1 MQKELNWKNFDWD
14 KFQILCVY
22 IAQNMLPAYT
32 FEGYLKTGQKQD
44 GIDLISSDFKNGKAV
59 TIQCKLHRRIIVSEL
74 KKIVSEFLTGKFRES
89 SSHFFIATNA
99 DLQKRDMQSEIQKY
113 KTELQ
118 LTYNIEFDCWD
129 KKKIEERLR
138 NMWSVVAF
146 FFSKNEADAFCIRRV
161 RVPANSTKQNAL
173 EFIPR
178 KLIACKDPNA
188 GSPDISTYFA
198 REYVDW
204 LHIMKTR
211 PLDSF
216 RQCLI
221 ADAYQGKSTYLKYI
235 ADSINRSGLGL
246 VPLFVEI
253 KDYTIQPVETLL
265 EKIYN
270 QWKDIPFSDI
280 VVIIDGLDEVS
291 SDAFIEMSKHIN
303 EFALL
308 YPNLKLLISCR
319 RLFFNIYSIGNVLK
333 TFSFSE
339 LVNIDEEDLRQYIT
353 LKLQGKASLFEEQVK
368 SKGLE
373 AMLYDPFY
381 LVNLVNIYLTSNK
394 ISASKLDLQ
403 NELLEI
409 SYKRSVERQIGQG
422 KRLKHDSVLFKKVAK
437 KFAFTLQLAGTNSLN
452 DEDLQILFNHPDER
466 SLLQHNPLV
475 SCSNEKWGFVSAIF
489 QEFLSA
495 MVLSQMKFEKVI
507 SLCTIGKEIKK
518 IRPKWV
524 QTISTL
530 VSLSNPG
537 EELFENAITL
547 IESDN
552 IEILFDTE
560 HSKFS
565 DQAKLSIIKK
575 VIEDCDEKGTRPV
588 YAYER
593 KIGDFVAGSHSSIEY
608 LLDRL
613 FSSDTLTST
622 RLICCRIIK
631 GRKLSQSQ
639 QDRISA
645 VILNEIQLT
654 DDVELASLLVDIIP
668 TPESDRKYWIDAL
681 ISLQSLNERFEFRR
695 SVYNLIVRLDLVD
708 HYFNYGIEGVKYL
721 NEYKKGFA
729 VAGAETSLHEFILAA
744 KNVNNI
750 SRLFRSDTIDLW
762 LDNSKF
768 EGSRIPG
775 FLARL
780 MHKCRDMYEKEPAII
795 FPIAGFIRSI
805 GKKFLSSQYKEV
817 EEFLNETGSRWVVVR
832 ILIDNIFRDQIWELG
847 SLISHECFDYILFEF
862 EINNYPNS
870 SLVRCVYGCGIR
882 SRDDSYESFLKLCN
896 DATENTLHD
905 KASIEKQREFLEFEE
920 RKRRN
925 DIKHLT
931 SKNGF
936 RASIKN
942 FFKNCGT
949 SSVHKADIEIF
960 IDEQPVRTLAQS
972 NVQFNFLMHYV
983 RTGKKISLN
992 ECLAKLNTRG
1002 FYEVFQITE
1011 ILNYNQMDDDA
1022 KKVLT
1027 PIIEN
1032 YFNKH
1037 ILNADFKGGISQNGN
1052 RISFKNLEARLV
1064 EIFRH
1069 FDVETPKEKLM
1080 EMVWFDFY
1088 GISGLTMAKAQ
1099 KKKSLSE
1106 LILEK
1111 LSEKDIEIFKMK
1123 LVENLSRGIQVEGV
1137 LGNHIA
1143 LCELLGITEAKDII
1157 WEIIIASV
1165 KGQTQ
1170 SFLTDAIEI
1179 YLNLGG
1185 DKEDLVDL
1193 FTTLNSYNS
1202 YLFYYLCQQLADS
1215 HPEVVGHKGQ
1225 EAINAS
1231 DTTDERKLSIAQI
1244 LSCIGS
1250 IEGFKYLVN
1259 YVGTSNARHIEIQ
1272 PDESI
1277 KNIPTD
1283 IAFRELK
1290 SITHLI
1296 EPQKKVSIDEFYGN
1310 GRAILIEWLYALAI
1324 RSEQEMFDTIRFL
1337 EDLKINLSARYNHP
1351 GELSNIDFYIK
1362 RILENFRHFDKTP
1375 MSVEEI
1381 ARVLNETVG

>member
-1 MQKELNWKNFDWD
+1 MQKELNWKNFNWE

-22 IAQNMLPAYT
+22 IAQNILPAYT
-32 FEGYLKTGQKQD
+32 FEEYLKIGQKQD
-44 GIDLISSDFKNGKAV
+44 GVDLISSEFKNGKAV
-59 TIQCKLHRRIIVSEL
+59 TIQCKRNEKISVSGL
-74 KKIVSEFLTGKFRES
+74 RKIVSEFLKGKLCEC

-99 DLQKRDMQSEIQKY
+99 DLQKKNLQLEIQKY
-113 KTELQ
+113 KSELQ
-118 LTYNIEFDCWD
+118 LRYNIEFDCWD
-129 KKKIEERLR
+129 KKKIEEKLR
-138 NMWSVVAF
+138 NMWSIVAL
-146 FFSKNEADAFCIRRV
+146 FFSKSEADAFCMQRV
-161 RVPANSTKQNAL
+161 RLPSSLKEQKEL
-173 EFIPR
+173 DFIPR
-178 KLIACKDPNA
+178 KLIACKEPNA
-188 GSPDISTYFA
+188 VSSNISRYFT
-198 REYVDW
+198 REYLDW
-204 LHIMKTR
+204 LHIIKTH

-235 ADSINRSGLGL
+235 AGSISGLGL
-246 VPLFVEI
+246 IPLFVEI
-253 KDYTIQPVETLL
+253 KDYTIQPVEKLM

-319 RLFFNIYSIGNVLK
+319 RLFFNTYNIGSVLK

-339 LVNIDEEDLRQYIT
+339 LANIDEQDLQQYLT
-353 LKLQGKASLFEEQVK
+353 PKLQKRANIFKEQVE
-368 SKGLE
+368 SKGLGT
-373 AMLYDPFY
+373 MLFDPFY

-394 ISASKLDLQ
+394 ISASKIDLQ

-409 SYKRSVERQIGQG
+409 SYKRSVERQTGQG
-422 KRLKHDSVLFKKVAK
+422 KLLKHNSVLFKKVAK
-437 KFAFTLQLAGTNSLN
+437 KFAFALQLAGTNSLN

-495 MVLSQMKFEKVI
+495 MVLSQMKFDKVI
-507 SLCTIGKEIKK
+507 SLCTIGKETKK

-524 QTISTL
+524 QTICTL

-537 EELFENAITL
+537 EELFKNAITL

-565 DQAKLSIIKK
+565 DEAKLSIIKK
-575 VIEDCDEKGTRPV
+575 VIEDCDKKGTRPV

-593 KIGDFVAGSHSSIEY
+593 KIGDFVTGSHASIEY
-608 LLDRL
+608 LLDTL

-631 GRKLSQSQ
+631 SSKLSQSHR
-639 QDRISA
+639 DRISA
-645 VILNEIQLT
+645 VIQNEIQLT

-668 TPESDRKYWIDAL
+668 TPGSDGKYWVDAL
-681 ISLQSLNERFEFRR
+681 ISLQSKNERFEFRR
-695 SVYNLIVRLDLVD
+695 SVYDLIVRFDLVD
-708 HYFNYGIEGVKYL
+708 NYFSYGIEGIKYL

-729 VAGAETSLHEFILAA
+729 VAGVETSLHEFILAA
-744 KNVNNI
+744 KSVSNI
-750 SRLFRSDTIDLW
+750 SKLFRNDTIDLW

-775 FLARL
+775 FLTPL
-780 MHKCRDMYEKEPAII
+780 MNKCRDMYEKEPAII

-817 EEFLNETGSRWVVVR
+817 DEFLNETGSRWVVLR
-832 ILIDNIFRDQIWELG
+832 ILIDNIFKDQNWELG

-870 SLVRCVYGCGIR
+870 SLVRCVYGCSIR
-882 SRDDSYESFLKLCN
+882 NKDDSYESFLKLCN
-896 DATENTLHD
+896 DATENTLYN
-905 KASIEKQREFLEFEE
+905 KTAAEKQKEFLRFEE
-920 RKRRN
+920 RKRTN
-925 DIKHLT
+925 DLKHLT
-931 SKNGF
+931 SKHRF

-949 SSVHKADIEIF
+949 LSVSKADIEIF
-960 IDEQPVRTLAQS
+960 IDESPVRTLAQS

-992 ECLAKLNTRG
+992 ECLVKLNTKG
-1002 FYEVFQITE
+1002 FYEVFQVTE
-1011 ILNYNQMDDDA
+1011 ILSYNQMDDDA
-1022 KKVLT
+1022 KKVLV

-1037 ILNADFKGGISQNGN
+1037 ILDADFEGGISLNGN

-1064 EIFRH
+1064 KIFMH

-1088 GISGLTMAKAQ
+1088 GTSGLKMAKAQ

-1111 LSEKDIEIFKMK
+1111 LSVEDTEIFKTK
-1123 LVENLSRGIQVEGV
+1123 LVDNLSRGIQVEGV

-1143 LCELLGITEAKDII
+1143 LCGLLGITEAKEII
-1157 WEIIIASV
+1157 WKIVTAFAKDE
-1165 KGQTQ
+1165 TQ

-1185 DKEDLVDL
+1185 DRENLADL
-1193 FTTLNSYNS
+1193 FTTINSYNS

-1215 HPEVVGHKGQ
+1215 HSEVVGNKGQ

-1231 DTTDERKLSIAQI
+1231 DTTDERKLAIAHI
-1244 LSCIGS
+1244 LSCIGL
-1250 IEGFKYLVN
+1250 IGGFKYLVN
-1259 YVGTSNARHIEIQ
+1259 YVGTANTRHIEIQ
-1272 PDESI
+1272 SEESI

-1283 IAFRELK
+1283 LAFRELE

-1296 EPQKKVSIDEFYGN
+1296 EPKKKVSIDEFYGS
-1310 GRAILIEWLYALAI
+1310 GRTVLIEWLYSLAI

-1337 EDLKINLSARYNHP
+1337 EEIKLNLSVRYNHP
-1351 GELSNIDFYIK
+1351 GELSNINFYIK
-1362 RILENFRHFDKTP
+1362 RVLENFRHFDKMP

-1381 ARVLNETVG
+1381 GRILNETVG